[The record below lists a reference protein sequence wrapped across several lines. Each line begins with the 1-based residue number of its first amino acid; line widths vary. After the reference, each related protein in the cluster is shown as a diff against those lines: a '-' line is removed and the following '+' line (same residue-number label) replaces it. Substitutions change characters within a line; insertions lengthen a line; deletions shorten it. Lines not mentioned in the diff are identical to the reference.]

1 MSPHRS
7 LSDVYGPWVE
17 QDWQSGLID
26 RVSAAWSKP
35 IESLTNHELATC
47 LRQKLA
53 IDDVL
58 VVAKER
64 IAAGVQDDSELDD
77 TELQDAIDETEYW
90 CRADDEDR
98 RIRGLSPRKR
108 NA

>member
-1 MSPHRS
+1 M
-7 LSDVYGPWVE
+7 
-17 QDWQSGLID
+17 
-26 RVSAAWSKP
+26 
-35 IESLTNHELATC
+35 C

-58 VVAKER
+58 VIAKER
-64 IAAGVQDDSELDD
+64 IAAGVEDESETHD
-77 TELQDAIDETEYW
+77 TELRDAVEETEYW

-98 RIRGLSPRKR
+98 RIRGLPPRKR

>member
-1 MSPHRS
+1 MSPQHT
-7 LSDVYGPWVE
+7 LADIYGPWVE
-17 QDWQSGLID
+17 PAWESGLID
-26 RVSAAWSKP
+26 RVRAAWNRP
-35 IESLTNHELATC
+35 VASLSNHELATC

-58 VVAKER
+58 VIAKER
-64 IAAGVQDDSELDD
+64 VASGSVDDSEMHD
-77 TELQDAIDETEYW
+77 TELRDATEETEYW

-98 RIRGLSPRKR
+98 RIRGLPPRKK